1 MFSILKWLYKPKKED
16 SSILAQFFYAD
27 EELNLV
33 ATELD
38 SFDGRK
44 DPERC
49 TALVNQLRQ
58 SQDKVLNIC
67 NQIMDEVI
75 PDERANRDFRVK
87 FPDDVLQENL
97 AGQLWFGAECLAAGS
112 SILNRELESKEM
124 RPLAKNLTKTLDN
137 VRALLREQCL
147 RNPRCYSEKLKES
160 LRVFDSLF
168 AEFELSYVSAM
179 VPVKTVKEYDM
190 QQDLVVLFSETL
202 QHALN
207 LELLTQESVD
217 DYDPAL
223 MFTIPRIAIVCGLL
237 IFPDGPLSVDCHP
250 EDMSEM
256 FRPFHNLLLRIRDL
270 LWILSP
276 SELLALERCLCS
288 VDDSTM
294 NWDEIN
300 RENMHGNFPLADV
313 DEYCQNFYQDY
324 PTCKEIITEIVPC
337 ALNKDTTYLSAN
349 SNYNDNCESQSQKND
364 PVSDIHRDEQSS
376 SSFASGSVF
385 CGHARDHT
393 LWLMGDDGD
402 DGESDDSDEDL
413 TPDLQARVKKT
424 SRRKSTDCD
433 LCSPQSIKSVAASP
447 TDSVRGSPSHGPT
460 PAKRAKE
467 IPLSRRVLQPDK
479 NYLSSSKKCASSP
492 QSNWDTNSFYS
503 TDTSSYNSECQ
514 DDEEIALALQ
524 AAEIANRDG
533 IRSKFKDSHELIHRL
548 FVCISGVADQ
558 LQSNSAADLR
568 NILKYVFEMN
578 CSHPLTE
585 THSSPRHSF
594 PEMAEER
601 VSIESAEEANER
613 DAQNTCEEAPE
624 WIPDELA
631 PHCMSCMSIFNLVRR
646 RHHCRNCGKVFCGRC
661 SSNSVALPRYGL
673 NKPVRV
679 CNRCFMFQVTPF
691 VIPTEQQQQLEP
703 QSLVAQE

>member
-67 NQIMDEVI
+67 NLIMDEVI

-202 QHALN
+202 QHALS
-207 LELLTQESVD
+207 LQLLTQESVD

-237 IFPDGPLSVDCHP
+237 IFPDGPLQVDGDP
-250 EDMSEM
+250 EDLSEM
-256 FRPFHNLLLRIRDL
+256 FKPFHNLLVKIRDL
-270 LWILSP
+270 LWTLSQ

-288 VDDSTM
+288 VDDSTL

-300 RENMHGNFPLADV
+300 RENMHGNFPLADF
-313 DEYCQNFYQDY
+313 DDYFHKFYQDY
-324 PTCKEIITEIVPC
+324 PICKEFITDIVPC
-337 ALNKDTTYLSAN
+337 ALNKEDATYPPTN
-349 SNYNDNCESQSQKND
+349 SNDTDYAESQSHKAES
-364 PVSDIHRDEQSS
+364 VLDIRRDEQSS
-376 SSFASGSVF
+376 SSVASGSVY
-385 CGHARDHT
+385 CTHARDHT
-393 LWLMGDDGD
+393 LWLMGGD
-402 DGESDDSDEDL
+402 DESDEDDES
-413 TPDLQARVKKT
+413 TSDLKERMKT
-424 SRRKSTDCD
+424 SRRKSHDCEY
-433 LCSPQSIKSVAASP
+433 CSPQYKKSVAASP
-447 TDSVRGSPSHGPT
+447 KGSVQGSPSHGPT

-467 IPLSRRVLQPDK
+467 VPLSRRVLIPDK
-479 NYLSSSKKCASSP
+479 TYLSSSKTCAGSP

-533 IRSKFKDSHELIHRL
+533 IRSRFKDSHDLIHRL

-558 LQSNSAADLR
+558 LQTNSAADLR
-568 NILKYVFEMN
+568 NILKFVFEMN

-585 THSSPRHSF
+585 ITHSSPRHSF

-613 DAQNTCEEAPE
+613 DTQNTCEGSEAPE

-691 VIPTEQQQQLEP
+691 VIPTEQQP
-703 QSLVAQE
+703 QDSQPLVAQE